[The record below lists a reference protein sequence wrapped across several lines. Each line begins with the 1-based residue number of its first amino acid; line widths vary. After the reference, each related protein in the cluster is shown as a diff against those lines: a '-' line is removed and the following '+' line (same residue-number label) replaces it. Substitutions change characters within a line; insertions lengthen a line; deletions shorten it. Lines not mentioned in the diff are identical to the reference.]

1 MCANPILPLP
11 PPSPRKPFNSP
22 KEDFPGWLL
31 ELMFSIEESTKH
43 VLFVEYEHA
52 KA

>member
-1 MCANPILPLP
+1 MCANRPPL
-11 PPSPRKPFNSP
+11 SSNLFSP

-31 ELMFSIEESTKH
+31 ELMFSIEEATKH
-43 VLFVEYEHA
+43 VLVVEYEHA